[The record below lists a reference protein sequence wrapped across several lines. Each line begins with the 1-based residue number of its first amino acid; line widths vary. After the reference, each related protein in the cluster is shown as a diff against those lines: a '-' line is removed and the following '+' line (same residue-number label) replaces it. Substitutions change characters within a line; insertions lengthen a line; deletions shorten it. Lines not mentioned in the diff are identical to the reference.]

1 VNLSKKLLIFFL
13 LIIIAILW
21 TIYFLNKDFFQLQT
35 FFSNLEIIQNFIL
48 QNFLI
53 SIFIVILSYSFLI
66 MCNFPFASLLSMI
79 NGFLFGTWLGGAIS
93 IVGGTIGALGV
104 FLIAKFFFL
113 DFIKR
118 KFLNKYSY
126 IENYFNKN
134 DLELMIL
141 IRIVPGTP
149 FFLQNLILAGLGANN
164 KKFFYTTL
172 IGLAPWSFIFGSIGQ
187 GLEEIFV
194 NETELSFSLIAQP
207 EYLIPIGFIA
217 FLIIMIILFK
227 KKFINQLHLLI
238 YPQTF

>member
-1 VNLSKKLLIFFL
+1 MSLSKKLLIFFL
-13 LIIIAILW
+13 LTIIVILW
-21 TIYFLNKDFFQLQT
+21 TIYFLNKDFFQLHT

-48 QNFLI
+48 QNFFI
-53 SIFIVILSYSFLI
+53 SIFIFILSYSFLI

-79 NGFLFGTWLGGAIS
+79 NGFLFGTWI
-93 IVGGTIGALGV
+93 GGTISILGGTLGAFGV

-113 DFIKR
+113 DFIKN

-134 DLELMIL
+134 DLELMML
-141 IRIVPGTP
+141 IRIIPAIP
-149 FFLQNLILAGLGANN
+149 FFLQNLILAGLGAHN

-194 NETELSFSLIAQP
+194 NKTKLSFSLIAQP
-207 EYLIPIGFIA
+207 EYMVPLSIIIV
-217 FLIIMIILFK
+217 LIIFILIFK
-227 KKFINQLHLLI
+227 KKFKEK
-238 YPQTF
+238 T

>member
-1 VNLSKKLLIFFL
+1 MNLSKKLLIFFL
-13 LIIIAILW
+13 LTIILILW

-48 QNFLI
+48 QNFFV
-53 SIFIVILSYSFLI
+53 SIFIVILSYSVLI

-79 NGFLFGTWLGGAIS
+79 NGFLFRTWIGGTIS
-93 IVGGTIGALGV
+93 ILGGTIGAFGV

-113 DFIKR
+113 DFIKN

-126 IENYFNKN
+126 IEYYFNKN
-134 DLELMIL
+134 DLELMML
-141 IRIVPGTP
+141 IRIIPAIP
-149 FFLQNLILAGLGANN
+149 FFLQNLILAGLGAHN

-194 NETELSFSLIAQP
+194 NKTELSFSLIAQP
-207 EYLIPIGFIA
+207 EYMVPLSIIIV
-217 FLIIMIILFK
+217 LIIFILIFK
-227 KKFINQLHLLI
+227 KKFKEK
-238 YPQTF
+238 T

>member
-1 VNLSKKLLIFFL
+1 MNLSKKLLIFFL
-13 LIIIAILW
+13 LTIILILW
-21 TIYFLNKDFFQLQT
+21 TIYFLNKDFFQLHT

-48 QNFLI
+48 QNFFV
-53 SIFIVILSYSFLI
+53 SIFIVIFSYSFLI

-79 NGFLFGTWLGGAIS
+79 NGFLFGTWIGGTIS
-93 IVGGTIGALGV
+93 IVGGTLGAFGV

-113 DFIKR
+113 DFIKN

-134 DLELMIL
+134 DLELMML
-141 IRIVPGTP
+141 IRIIPAIP
-149 FFLQNLILAGLGANN
+149 FFLQNLILAGLGAHN

-194 NETELSFSLIAQP
+194 NKTELSFSLIAQP

-227 KKFINQLHLLI
+227 KKFKR
-238 YPQTF
+238 

>member
-1 VNLSKKLLIFFL
+1 MNLSKKLLIFFL
-13 LIIIAILW
+13 LTLIVIFW
-21 TIYFLNKDFFQLQT
+21 SIYFLNKDFFQLQT
-35 FFSNLEIIQNFIL
+35 FFSNLEIIQKFIL
-48 QNFLI
+48 QNFII
-53 SIFIVILSYSFLI
+53 SIFIVILLYSFLI

-79 NGFLFGTWLGGAIS
+79 NGFLFGTWIGGALS

-141 IRIVPGTP
+141 IRIIPGIP
-149 FFLQNLILAGLGANN
+149 FFLQNLILSGLGANN
-164 KKFFYTTL
+164 KKFIYTTL

-187 GLEEIFV
+187 GLEDIFI
-194 NETELSFSLIAQP
+194 NKTQLTFALITQP
-207 EYLIPIGFIA
+207 EYMVSLSIIIL
-217 FLIIMIILFK
+217 LIILVLIFK
-227 KKFINQLHLLI
+227 KNFKE
-238 YPQTF
+238 TT

>member
-1 VNLSKKLLIFFL
+1 MSLSKKILIFFL
-13 LIIIAILW
+13 LTLIVILW
-21 TIYFLNKDFFQLQT
+21 SIYFLNRDFFQLQN

-48 QNFLI
+48 QNFVI
-53 SIFIVILSYSFLI
+53 SIFIFILTYSFLI

-79 NGFLFGTWLGGAIS
+79 NGFLFGTWIGGTMS

-113 DFIKR
+113 DFIKK

-126 IENYFNKN
+126 IEDYFNKN

-141 IRIVPGTP
+141 IRIIPGIP
-149 FFLQNLILAGLGANN
+149 FFLQNLILAGLGAHN
-164 KKFFYTTL
+164 KKFLYTTL
-172 IGLAPWSFIFGSIGQ
+172 IGLAPWSFIFGSVGQ

-194 NETELSFSLIAQP
+194 NKTQLSFSLVAQP

-227 KKFINQLHLLI
+227 KKFKK
-238 YPQTF
+238 

>member
-13 LIIIAILW
+13 LTIIVILW
-21 TIYFLNKDFFQLQT
+21 AIYFLNKDFFQLQT

-48 QNFLI
+48 QNFFI

-79 NGFLFGTWLGGAIS
+79 NGFLFGTWIGGTIS
-93 IVGGTIGALGV
+93 IVGGTLGAFGV

-113 DFIKR
+113 DFIKN

-134 DLELMIL
+134 DLELMML
-141 IRIVPGTP
+141 IRIIPAIP
-149 FFLQNLILAGLGANN
+149 FFLQNLILAGLGAHN

-194 NETELSFSLIAQP
+194 NKTELSFSLIAQP

-227 KKFINQLHLLI
+227 KKFKR
-238 YPQTF
+238 

>member
-1 VNLSKKLLIFFL
+1 MNLSKKLLIFFL
-13 LIIIAILW
+13 LTIIVILW
-21 TIYFLNKDFFQLQT
+21 AIYFLNKDFFQLQT
-35 FFSNLEIIQNFIL
+35 FFSNLEIIQNFIS
-48 QNFLI
+48 QNFFI

-79 NGFLFGTWLGGAIS
+79 NGFLFGTWIGGTIS
-93 IVGGTIGALGV
+93 IVGGTLGAFGV
-104 FLIAKFFFL
+104 FLIAKFFFS
-113 DFIKR
+113 DFIKN

-134 DLELMIL
+134 DLELMML
-141 IRIVPGTP
+141 IRIIPAIP
-149 FFLQNLILAGLGANN
+149 FFLQNLILAGLGAHN

-194 NETELSFSLIAQP
+194 NKTELSFSLIAQP

-217 FLIIMIILFK
+217 FLIVMIIIFK
-227 KKFINQLHLLI
+227 KKFKR
-238 YPQTF
+238 

>member
-1 VNLSKKLLIFFL
+1 MNFLKKLLIFFL
-13 LIIIAILW
+13 ITIIVILW

-48 QNFLI
+48 QNFFI
-53 SIFIVILSYSFLI
+53 SIFIFILSYSFLI

-79 NGFLFGTWLGGAIS
+79 NGFLFGTWI
-93 IVGGTIGALGV
+93 GGTISILGGTLGALVV

-113 DFIKR
+113 DLIKK

-134 DLELMIL
+134 DLELMLL
-141 IRIVPGTP
+141 IRIIPAIP
-149 FFLQNLILAGLGANN
+149 FFLQNLILAGLGAHN

-187 GLEEIFV
+187 GLEEIFI
-194 NETELSFSLIAQP
+194 NKTELSFSLIAQP

-217 FLIIMIILFK
+217 FLIIMIIFFK
-227 KKFINQLHLLI
+227 KKFKK
-238 YPQTF
+238 

>member
-1 VNLSKKLLIFFL
+1 MNLSKKLLIFFL
-13 LIIIAILW
+13 LTIILILW

-48 QNFLI
+48 QNFFV

-79 NGFLFGTWLGGAIS
+79 NGFLFGTWIGGTIS
-93 IVGGTIGALGV
+93 IVGGTLGAFGV

-113 DFIKR
+113 DFIKN

-134 DLELMIL
+134 DLELMLL
-141 IRIVPGTP
+141 IRIIPAIP
-149 FFLQNLILAGLGANN
+149 FFLQNLILAGLGAHN

-194 NETELSFSLIAQP
+194 NKTELSFSLIAQP

-217 FLIIMIILFK
+217 FLIIMIIFFK
-227 KKFINQLHLLI
+227 KKFKK
-238 YPQTF
+238 

>member
-1 VNLSKKLLIFFL
+1 MNLSKKLLIFFL
-13 LIIIAILW
+13 LTIILILW

-35 FFSNLEIIQNFIL
+35 LFSNLEIIQNFIL
-48 QNFLI
+48 QNFFV

-79 NGFLFGTWLGGAIS
+79 NGFLFGTWIGGILS
-93 IVGGTIGALGV
+93 IVGGTLGAFGV

-113 DFIKR
+113 DFVKN

-134 DLELMIL
+134 DLELMML
-141 IRIVPGTP
+141 IRIIPAIP
-149 FFLQNLILAGLGANN
+149 FFLQNLILAGLGAHN

-187 GLEEIFV
+187 GLEEIFI
-194 NETELSFSLIAQP
+194 NKTELSFSLISQP
-207 EYLIPIGFIA
+207 EYLIPIVFIA
-217 FLIIMIILFK
+217 FLIVTIILFK
-227 KKFINQLHLLI
+227 KKFKK
-238 YPQTF
+238 